1 MKKNTNK
8 KNIRAH
14 AAGFTLVEVLVAI
27 AIFTVA
33 ITGVITITVS
43 GGISINSAK
52 NNLTANYLAQEG
64 IELMRA
70 KRDSYVISGSTYL
83 QGWQDFT
90 TDVAS
95 ECSGPCDLDVASL
108 DNLVPSSGRGFY
120 SCAVFTDC
128 NLSYTSDGFYVH
140 GSGTSTIFNRELT
153 IVSFTNS
160 GTVPTE
166 LQVTSTVT
174 WKEGYTTKS
183 VSLNE
188 SLFDWYTPPPS

>member
-33 ITGVITITVS
+33 ITGVITVTVS

-95 ECSGPCDLDVASL
+95 
-108 DNLVPSSGRGFY
+108 
-120 SCAVFTDC
+120 VFTDC